1 MLMFKREDVVG
12 QITGTT
18 SPSPVLVCLC
28 ISRSCV
34 SGEGRLDNICTSDND
49 FRQVLALHSFSTRKT
64 GNPVRQS
71 LPGLLLV
78 ATGWGIVAM

>member
-1 MLMFKREDVVG
+1 MFKREDVVG

-18 SPSPVLVCLC
+18 SPSRVLVRLC

-34 SGEGRLDNICTSDND
+34 SGEGRLDNICTM
-49 FRQVLALHSFSTRKT
+49 ALHSFSTRKT
-64 GNPVRQS
+64 SSPVRQS